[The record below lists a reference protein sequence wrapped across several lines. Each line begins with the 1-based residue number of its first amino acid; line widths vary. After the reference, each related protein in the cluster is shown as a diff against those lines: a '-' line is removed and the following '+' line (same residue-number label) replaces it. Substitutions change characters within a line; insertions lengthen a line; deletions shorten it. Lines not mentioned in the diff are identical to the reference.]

1 MEEDISAINPNTK
14 NQRVKDFFI
23 NYKKKIVSVFI
34 IIVIIIF
41 GYFIYEDL
49 QKKNKIKVA
58 DKYNQ
63 AITDYYSG
71 NNANLKNELIEII
84 KEKDKT
90 YSPLSLYFL
99 LENEIIKENKKINEL
114 FDILIYETRLEKEI
128 KNLVIYKK
136 ALFNS
141 EFTTENDLIK
151 ILNPI
156 INSESIWKSHA
167 LYLMAEFFFHKK
179 EKLKSK
185 EFFEQILILENSNL
199 SIKKEAQ
206 KSLNRDF
213 SESDNNNCTNLFF
226 YIKLLI

>member
-1 MEEDISAINPNTK
+1 MKEDISAINPNTK

-114 FDILIYETRLEKEI
+114 FDILIYETNLEKEI

-206 KSLNRDF
+206 KRLNRDF
-213 SESDNNNCTNLFF
+213 SE
-226 YIKLLI
+226 

>member
-34 IIVIIIF
+34 IIMIIIF
-41 GYFIYEDL
+41 GYFIYGDL

-114 FDILIYETRLEKEI
+114 FDILIYETKLEKEI

-206 KSLNRDF
+206 IRLNRDF
-213 SESDNNNCTNLFF
+213 SE
-226 YIKLLI
+226 

>member
-1 MEEDISAINPNTK
+1 MKEDISAINPNTK

-41 GYFIYEDL
+41 GYFIYGDL

-114 FDILIYETRLEKEI
+114 FDILIYETKLEKEI

-206 KSLNRDF
+206 KRLNRDF
-213 SESDNNNCTNLFF
+213 SE
-226 YIKLLI
+226 

>member
-114 FDILIYETRLEKEI
+114 FDILIYETKLEKEI

-206 KSLNRDF
+206 KRLNRDF
-213 SESDNNNCTNLFF
+213 SE
-226 YIKLLI
+226 

>member
-1 MEEDISAINPNTK
+1 MKEDISAINPNTK

-41 GYFIYEDL
+41 GYFIYGDL

-114 FDILIYETRLEKEI
+114 FDILIYETNLEKEI

-206 KSLNRDF
+206 KRLNRDF
-213 SESDNNNCTNLFF
+213 SE
-226 YIKLLI
+226 

>member
-206 KSLNRDF
+206 KRLNRDF
-213 SESDNNNCTNLFF
+213 SE
-226 YIKLLI
+226 